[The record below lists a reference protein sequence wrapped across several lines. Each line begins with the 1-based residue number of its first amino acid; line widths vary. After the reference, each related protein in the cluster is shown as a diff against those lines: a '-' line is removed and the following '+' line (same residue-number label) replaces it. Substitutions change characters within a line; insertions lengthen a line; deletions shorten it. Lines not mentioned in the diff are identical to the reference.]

1 MIVVRPTADIAER
14 HFPVLHFQ
22 VVHFQSPRSEFYSV
36 GLSIAMV
43 NYKLAFDVG
52 DGAFVRGLTEQKDIG
67 HLYNCKHNHTEQDL
81 RSEILLSELLILLA
95 SNIAK
100 AK

>member
-1 MIVVRPTADIAER
+1 VIIVTADIAER

-67 HLYNCKHNHTEQDL
+67 HLYNCKHNHTEQQTYVQKFF
-81 RSEILLSELLILLA
+81 SVNYYLLA

-100 AK
+100 TK